1 MAAETLN
8 FGPEWLRALS
18 SGGSISSPPPS
29 PAMPKYKLAEYRYGR
44 EEMLA
49 LYIKEIKV
57 PEEMQD
63 KEFAVILNEEPLQ
76 PLALLPLTEEE
87 QRNFSLSVNSVPVLR
102 LMGKGAAAPPGGVA
116 RGRGTARG
124 RGRGRGEAAIYTR
137 AIEEGEPGFGRGNR
151 EIHRSQSWDDRGE
164 RRFEKP
170 IRREAVRVGF
180 EETSG
185 PSRKEFARSDSDNWR
200 TLRDGQEEDEDG
212 NWRLAV
218 TRRDERWRSTSPGA
232 STGEMPRS
240 AGWRDH
246 AERRRKFDFDIGRE
260 DSGSNPRGRG
270 DGNHDDERD
279 GLPEWCMEDEDD
291 EMGTFDSSGAF
302 LSFKKCS
309 KETILEEQ
317 ELEFQGVE
325 DEEEEKTG
333 DTAER
338 AHDNGISLAA
348 EDTSHEPSSISPD
361 PANSLWT
368 TGMYADME
376 GERCPEISS
385 TDGEDGALGEQQQ
398 GSGEEGDPGHFSSS
412 LSPLSSLSS
421 LPPPSSS
428 PPVAA
433 TEFSVGDPEEDEGMK
448 HLQQE
453 AEKLVASLQDSS
465 LEEDGFSSTRSH
477 SAAALPL
484 SHEAAMKWFYK
495 DPQGEIQGP
504 FSTQEMAEWC
514 QAGYFTMSLLVKR
527 GCDEGFQPLGEVIKM
542 WGRVPFAP
550 GPSPPPLLGNIDQ
563 QCLKKQ
569 QELALYQQLQH
580 QYLLQLLNKPQ
591 YSPQQKSGELTPQQQ
606 QQLTLFLQ
614 QLNPSKSRGPDASS
628 LLPAMNRSLSV
639 PDTGSLWDL
648 HTSATQTAGGD
659 SAIWDLP
666 AASQGPILEQ
676 LQLQQKE
683 RRDAELRAKREEEER
698 KRREEK
704 RRQEELKRR
713 DQEEELYRR
722 KQCRQQQEL
731 LLKLIQQSGQPSPPP
746 HGWGSHSKGLTLK
759 AMLEMQ
765 EREGQLL
772 KQRGQ
777 SSRNAHG
784 GLGMSG
790 AAILPSQWGSDS
802 GSLWGS
808 LDKSPWEDSLK
819 SGVSTRG
826 LRNSRSSPSLTDAY
840 SARRKKT
847 EEEEKLL
854 KLLQGIKPSDG
865 FTQWCEQMLHILN
878 TSNNLDVPTLVAFLK
893 ELESPY
899 DVHDYIR
906 SCLGETL
913 EAKEFAK
920 QFLERRAKYKAS
932 QRQQE
937 STWLT
942 PSMFPTS
949 QNLKQSGFDAQ
960 SNKMKRRIHM
970 LHSDPS
976 ILDYGSPVAPKH
988 VNHTPSSISPDPGN
1002 TELYADMEVERC
1014 TEVSFIDGEDG
1025 PLGQQPG
1032 SGEEDDSAGQ
1042 VIPSS
1047 SNYISDYPPPGAT
1060 ARFSVGDTEEDEYI
1074 EHLQQEASKLVASLQ
1089 DSLSEKDFLPS
1100 NSAAAHP
1107 LSQEGAMKWFYMDT
1121 QGKIQGPFC
1130 TEEMA
1135 EWFNAQ
1141 YFDKSILLRRECD
1154 EGFRPLGDFIK
1165 ICGRVPF
1172 APGPLIPPLLRN
1184 TDKKHLIKQRQ
1195 MAKYMQ
1201 LPSGYLFKLLQR
1213 SHNSSDEMP
1222 KANNDTKSIFATHAT
1237 LFEATKHH
1245 EHCPSLCVKCLGKGQ
1260 RMGGE
1265 G

>member
-18 SGGSISSPPPS
+18 SGGSVASPPPS

-49 LYIKEIKV
+49 LYIKENKV

-102 LMGKGAAAPPGGVA
+102 LMGKGSAPAPGGVS

-124 RGRGRGEAAIYTR
+124 RGRGRGDAAVYQR
-137 AIEEGEPGFGRGNR
+137 ALDEGEPGFGRGGR

-170 IRREAVRVGF
+170 VRREAVRAGF
-180 EETSG
+180 EESAG
-185 PSRKEFARSDSDNWR
+185 PSRKDFARSDSDNWR

-218 TRRDERWRSTSPGA
+218 SRRDERWRSTSPGG
-232 STGEMPRS
+232 TTEGPRS
-240 AGWRDH
+240 AGWREHSD
-246 AERRRKFDFDIGRE
+246 RRRKFDFDMARDE
-260 DSGSNPRGRG
+260 SGAAPRSSGRG
-270 DGNHDDERD
+270 GDNPHEDDRD

-302 LSFKKCS
+302 FSFKKS
-309 KETILEEQ
+309 PKETIVEEQ

-325 DEEEEKTG
+325 EEEEEEEEERTEETADRPALNSDEQAIPLEDALQEPPSKSPEQNHSAWATG
-333 DTAER
+333 MYTEVEGEQASDSST
-338 AHDNGISLAA
+338 NGEEVSLVEPCPIEEGNPGPFA
-348 EDTSHEPSSISPD
+348 PSSISP
-361 PANSLWT
+361 L
-368 TGMYADME
+368 
-376 GERCPEISS
+376 S
-385 TDGEDGALGEQQQ
+385 T
-398 GSGEEGDPGHFSSS
+398 
-412 LSPLSSLSS
+412 
-421 LPPPSSS
+421 LPTPPS
-428 PPVAA
+428 PPTVAA

-465 LEEDGFSSTRSH
+465 LEEDAFSSTLSH

-569 QELALYQQLQH
+569 QELALYQQMQH
-580 QYLLQLLNKPQ
+580 RYLLQLISRQQ
-591 YSPQQKSGELTPQQQ
+591 YSPQKASDLTAQQQ
-606 QQLTLFLQ
+606 QQLALFLQ
-614 QLNPSKSRGPDASS
+614 QLNPSKSRGSDSA
-628 LLPAMNRSLSV
+628 LLPSMNRSLSV

-648 HTSATQTAGGD
+648 NTSNTSTAGGD
-659 SAIWDLP
+659 SALWDLP
-666 AASQGPILEQ
+666 VTAVSQGPILEQ
-676 LQLQQKE
+676 LQLQQKLQE
-683 RRDAELRAKREEEER
+683 RREAELRAKREEEER

-704 RRQEELKRR
+704 RRQDEQKRR
-713 DQEEELYRR
+713 DEEEMYRR

-731 LLKLIQQSGQPSPPP
+731 LLKLIQQSGQSSPSGPVWAA
-746 HGWGSHSKGLTLK
+746 HGKGLSLK

-765 EREGQLL
+765 EREGQML
-772 KQRGQ
+772 KQRAQ
-777 SSRNAHG
+777 SSRTHG

-790 AAILPSQWGSDS
+790 SSILPSQWGSDS
-802 GSLWGS
+802 GSMWGG
-808 LDKSPWEDSLK
+808 LDKSPWEESVK
-819 SGVSTRG
+819 AGSSSRG
-826 LRNSRSSPSLTDAY
+826 LRNSRSSPSLTDSY
-840 SARRKKT
+840 NTSARRKKT
-847 EEEEKLL
+847 DDEEKLL

-937 STWLT
+937 ASWLA
-942 PSMFPTS
+942 PSMFPPI
-949 QNLKQSGFDAQ
+949 QNSKQSSGYDIQ
-960 SNKMKRRIHM
+960 SSKMKRRIQM

-976 ILDYGSPVAPKH
+976 ILGYSLHGSP
-988 VNHTPSSISPDPGN
+988 N
-1002 TELYADMEVERC
+1002 EMEA
-1014 TEVSFIDGEDG
+1014 ID
-1025 PLGQQPG
+1025 
-1032 SGEEDDSAGQ
+1032 
-1042 VIPSS
+1042 
-1047 SNYISDYPPPGAT
+1047 DY
-1060 ARFSVGDTEEDEYI
+1060 
-1074 EHLQQEASKLVASLQ
+1074 
-1089 DSLSEKDFLPS
+1089 
-1100 NSAAAHP
+1100 
-1107 LSQEGAMKWFYMDT
+1107 
-1121 QGKIQGPFC
+1121 
-1130 TEEMA
+1130 
-1135 EWFNAQ
+1135 
-1141 YFDKSILLRRECD
+1141 
-1154 EGFRPLGDFIK
+1154 
-1165 ICGRVPF
+1165 
-1172 APGPLIPPLLRN
+1172 
-1184 TDKKHLIKQRQ
+1184 
-1195 MAKYMQ
+1195 
-1201 LPSGYLFKLLQR
+1201 
-1213 SHNSSDEMP
+1213 
-1222 KANNDTKSIFATHAT
+1222 
-1237 LFEATKHH
+1237 
-1245 EHCPSLCVKCLGKGQ
+1245 
-1260 RMGGE
+1260 
-1265 G
+1265 

>member
-18 SGGSISSPPPS
+18 SGGSVASPPPS

-49 LYIKEIKV
+49 LYIKENKV

-102 LMGKGAAAPPGGVA
+102 LMGKGAAPPTSGAA

-124 RGRGRGEAAIYTR
+124 RGRGRGDSALYPRTLDDQD
-137 AIEEGEPGFGRGNR
+137 PGFSRGGR

-180 EETSG
+180 EEPAA

-200 TLRDGQEEDEDG
+200 TLREGQEEDEDG

-232 STGEMPRS
+232 NSGESPRS

-246 AERRRKFDFDIGRE
+246 GERRRKFDFEMVRE
-260 DSGSNPRGRG
+260 ESGSAPRSGGRSG
-270 DGNHDDERD
+270 DGHDDERD

-302 LSFKKCS
+302 LSFKKS
-309 KETILEEQ
+309 PKETILEEQ

-325 DEEEEKTG
+325 EEESKEEGAERLEDEDSSVPHEDAVPDVVPTPSEPPNLIWGGALYADEEG
-333 DTAER
+333 D
-338 AHDNGISLAA
+338 
-348 EDTSHEPSSISPD
+348 
-361 PANSLWT
+361 
-368 TGMYADME
+368 
-376 GERCPEISS
+376 RCPEVPPA
-385 TDGEDGALGEQQQ
+385 DGEEAVQGEKQQ
-398 GSGEEGDPGHFSSS
+398 GPGEEGDPGTFIPPS
-412 LSPLSSLSS
+412 LSPLAT

-465 LEEDGFSSTRSH
+465 LEEDGFSSARSH

-504 FSTQEMAEWC
+504 FTTQEMAEWC

-550 GPSPPPLLGNIDQ
+550 GPSPPPLLSNIDQ

-580 QYLLQLLNKPQ
+580 QYLLQLINRQQ
-591 YSPQQKSGELTPQQQ
+591 YPQKSGDLTPQQQ
-606 QQLTLFLQ
+606 QQLALFLQ
-614 QLNPSKSRGPDASS
+614 QLNPSKSRTSEAA
-628 LLPAMNRSLSV
+628 LLPSMNRSLSV

-648 HTSATQTAGGD
+648 HTSATQTSGGD
-659 SAIWDLP
+659 PALWDLP
-666 AASQGPILEQ
+666 ATAASQGPTLEQQ
-676 LQLQQKE
+676 LQLHQK
-683 RRDAELRAKREEEER
+683 
-698 KRREEK
+698 
-704 RRQEELKRR
+704 
-713 DQEEELYRR
+713 
-722 KQCRQQQEL
+722 CRQQQEL
-731 LLKLIQQSGQPSPPP
+731 LLKLLQQSGQPSPPAV
-746 HGWGSHSKGLTLK
+746 WGSHGKGLSLK

-777 SSRNAHG
+777 PSRQGHG
-784 GLGMSG
+784 GLGLTNASV
-790 AAILPSQWGSDS
+790 LPSQWGADS
-802 GSLWGS
+802 GSLWGGP
-808 LDKSPWEDSLK
+808 DKSLWDDGVK
-819 SGVSTRG
+819 SGAGSRG
-826 LRNSRSSPSLTDAY
+826 LRNSRSSPSLTDTYAA

-854 KLLQGIKPSDG
+854 KLLQGFKPSDG

-878 TSNNLDVPTLVAFLK
+878 TSNNLDVPTLVAILK

-932 QRQQE
+932 QRQQVQE
-937 STWLT
+937 SAWLT
-942 PSMFPTS
+942 PSMFPSS
-949 QNLKQSGFDAQ
+949 QNSKPSAYDTQ

-976 ILDYGSPVAPKH
+976 ILGTFAAIGPACAPKCLSSWHWPVCLLRGDCTAAHCLSLMAQH
-988 VNHTPSSISPDPGN
+988 VAHSELYGALCCHEWEMQNCHRQQGATLGAFSFTTKALPLSLQVTPSMAPPMKWKPSMTTEETSISLTPFLISIAAHQRRLMHCNSSPPSARGVGADRLGEKRGYSVSQPEPGRRGA
-1002 TELYADMEVERC
+1002 ELQTRGNPPQ
-1014 TEVSFIDGEDG
+1014 S
-1025 PLGQQPG
+1025 
-1032 SGEEDDSAGQ
+1032 
-1042 VIPSS
+1042 
-1047 SNYISDYPPPGAT
+1047 PPP
-1060 ARFSVGDTEEDEYI
+1060 
-1074 EHLQQEASKLVASLQ
+1074 
-1089 DSLSEKDFLPS
+1089 
-1100 NSAAAHP
+1100 
-1107 LSQEGAMKWFYMDT
+1107 
-1121 QGKIQGPFC
+1121 
-1130 TEEMA
+1130 
-1135 EWFNAQ
+1135 
-1141 YFDKSILLRRECD
+1141 
-1154 EGFRPLGDFIK
+1154 
-1165 ICGRVPF
+1165 
-1172 APGPLIPPLLRN
+1172 APQN
-1184 TDKKHLIKQRQ
+1184 TMH
-1195 MAKYMQ
+1195 
-1201 LPSGYLFKLLQR
+1201 SF
-1213 SHNSSDEMP
+1213 
-1222 KANNDTKSIFATHAT
+1222 
-1237 LFEATKHH
+1237 
-1245 EHCPSLCVKCLGKGQ
+1245 
-1260 RMGGE
+1260 
-1265 G
+1265 